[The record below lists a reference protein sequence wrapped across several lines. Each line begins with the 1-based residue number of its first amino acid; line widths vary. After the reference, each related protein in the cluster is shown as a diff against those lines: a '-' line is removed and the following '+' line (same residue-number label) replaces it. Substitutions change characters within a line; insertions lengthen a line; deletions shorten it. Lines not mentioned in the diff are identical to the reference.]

1 MSKNI
6 DEQFYDRADAII
18 ATANEQAA
26 STDRGKVSA
35 SLMYAT
41 ARFNAFVSACKSVSA
56 DDLASGKD
64 AVIEYFVDQ
73 YRMMLADNLDDYIE
87 NFDSYT
93 SPDDADTNS

>member
-1 MSKNI
+1 MTRSI

-18 ATANEQAA
+18 TIANEQAG
-26 STDRGKVSA
+26 SIDMGKVSA

-41 ARFNAFVSACKSVSA
+41 ARYNSFISACNATSA
-56 DDLASGKD
+56 EDLASGKD
-64 AVIEYFVDQ
+64 DILRYFVDQ

-93 SPDDADTNS
+93 SASENPAS